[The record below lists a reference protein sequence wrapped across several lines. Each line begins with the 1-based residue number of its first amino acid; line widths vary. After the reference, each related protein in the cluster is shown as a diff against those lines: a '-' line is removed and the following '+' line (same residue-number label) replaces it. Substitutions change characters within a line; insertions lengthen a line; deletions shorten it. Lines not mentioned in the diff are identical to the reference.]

1 MRNKRPSYLRT
12 HTLISRLAV
21 TVTFGRIAKWCGCK
35 MQTAEAWGRE
45 PESHET
51 PTGTGKHNPFDTT
64 LRLIG
69 KTHAGGD
76 TALARE
82 MAEMHVEYVDFLD
95 GRGRDSG
102 EMGEI
107 RTLALR
113 SAREHLD
120 VVDLALGADDLDWEA
135 VEIEIGEAEVAFAN
149 LKRFVKQKLR
159 PETLKAVKN

>member
-1 MRNKRPSYLRT
+1 MIR
-12 HTLISRLAV
+12 RLAE

-69 KTHAGGD
+69 KTHASGD

-82 MAEMHVEYVDFLD
+82 MAEMHVEYVDYLD
-95 GRGRDSG
+95 GIVRSAG
-102 EMGEI
+102 ELGEI
-107 RTLALR
+107 RSLVLE
-113 SAREHLD
+113 SAKQHLD
-120 VVDLALGADDLDWEA
+120 VVDLAMRSDDPDWEA
-135 VEIEIGEAEVAFAN
+135 VEVEIGEAEVAFAN

-159 PETLKAVKN
+159 PEPLKAVQ